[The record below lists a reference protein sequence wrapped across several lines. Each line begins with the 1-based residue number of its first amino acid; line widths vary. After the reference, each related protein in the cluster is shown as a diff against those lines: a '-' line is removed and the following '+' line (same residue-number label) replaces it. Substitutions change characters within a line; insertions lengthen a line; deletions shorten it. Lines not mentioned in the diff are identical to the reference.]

1 MRGGGNMHKLSETW
15 ALAVGVFLQFFSYF
29 NNEILTKIVNLL
41 TIAVLVIGLLD
52 YFIRRLT
59 KRKSKNTSSE
69 PEDKKQK
76 KTIDTIKK
84 TQKSFRTLELLE
96 NPLSAGKK
104 LGAVIY
110 HTALEVKKM
119 KIKNFFKWLWYNK
132 E

>member
-1 MRGGGNMHKLSETW
+1 MHKLSETW

-29 NNEILTKIVNLL
+29 NNEVLTKIVNLL

-52 YFIRRLT
+52 YFIRRLI
-59 KRKSKNTSSE
+59 RRRSKNKSSE
-69 PEDKKQK
+69 EQEDKKPQ

-110 HTALEVKKM
+110 HTALEVKHM